1 MQKLIQASD
10 DIIQVS
16 DDIFQASD
24 NIFPLCTKTIRH
36 IRW

>member
-24 NIFPLCTKTIRH
+24 NNFPPCTKTIRH